1 MAYEDQ
7 ENYYTTKSDKAIIT
21 RTTVGRAGQKT
32 TYIYFTRVRKR
43 DGRVVVYN
51 TGRTDKEGL
60 NGFDFDAATA
70 KDSGNKL
77 GYIDFTKNGDKN
89 FVVTKDTDGKNNI
102 TSDEKKFFSSTKG
115 IKEIK
120 KSTKDNNTSFVG
132 THEVLREIGLKD
144 LSNTFMKI
152 SQLPRNDIK
161 SIR

>member
-1 MAYEDQ
+1 MKNE
-7 ENYYTTKSDKAIIT
+7 I
-21 RTTVGRAGQKT
+21 R
-32 TYIYFTRVRKR
+32 YFKVSSADWDFLIDSPSRK
-43 DGRVVVYN
+43 
-51 TGRTDKEGL
+51 
-60 NGFDFDAATA
+60 DAALSA
-70 KDSGNKL
+70 LLMAFCKYGKDIL
-77 GYIDFTKNGDKN
+77 L
-89 FVVTKDTDGKNNI
+89 
-102 TSDEKKFFSSTKG
+102 STTIM